1 MLSVLREILSI
12 FTRARG
18 AANYYEELKP
28 QSEADL
34 AEKGLT
40 RSDLP
45 RAAFRKLTGAFTN
58 ATRQSALTPG
68 LVASVQKAS
77 APQSCRPQG
86 RNSKGVQLVVGCDP
100 HPFQA
105 GAITGP

>member
-1 MLSVLREILSI
+1 MFSVLREILSI

-18 AANYYEELKP
+18 AANFYEELKP

-45 RAAFRKLTGAFTN
+45 RAAFRKLTGK
-58 ATRQSALTPG
+58 P
-68 LVASVQKAS
+68 
-77 APQSCRPQG
+77 
-86 RNSKGVQLVVGCDP
+86 
-100 HPFQA
+100 
-105 GAITGP
+105 